1 MSEVAVSNL
10 YKRFGNVV
18 AVNHINLDVKDMEF
32 VVLLGP
38 SGCGKTTTLRMIAG
52 LETPDEGK
60 VEIGGRDVTYLS
72 PRDRNIGMVFER
84 YALYPHLSVFENI
97 SYPLRVRR
105 WPENRVRERVHEIA
119 EMLRITELI
128 GRKVNQLSGGQMQ
141 RVAIGRAIIRE
152 ASVFLL
158 DEPISHL
165 DAKLRSHM
173 RGELKRLQKEIKS
186 TTILVTHDQ
195 LEAMSMGDRIAV
207 LNLGIVQQFDT
218 PDRIFNLPANLFV
231 ANFVG
236 EPSMNFVD
244 CTLKREEAVVW
255 LEAPGLRVTAEEA
268 WLKRFQTAITSA
280 SGLVMGIRPE
290 HVKLHANRTDRSA
303 RSGEGK
309 VYVIEP
315 LGSEVIYDVEIG
327 NKVIRI
333 KVSEQDAKRLSVQ
346 MGDRVFVEFPSDSIY
361 LFDKKTEKTIGQASF
376 TFNEEKQK

>member
-52 LETPDEGK
+52 LETPDEGRI
-60 VEIGGRDVTYLS
+60 EIGGREVTYLS

-97 SYPLRVRR
+97 SYPLRVRK
-105 WPENRVRERVHEIA
+105 WPEQRVRERVHEIA

-173 RGELKRLQKEIKS
+173 RGELKRLQKEIES

-207 LNLGIVQQFDT
+207 LNLGVIQQYDT

-236 EPSMNFVD
+236 EPSMNFLD
-244 CTLKREEAVVW
+244 CTLKREGGAVW
-255 LEAPGLRVTAEEA
+255 LEAAGLRVALQEA
-268 WLKRFQTAITSA
+268 WVNRFQSAIDA
-280 SGLVMGIRPE
+280 AEGLMMGIRPE
-290 HVKLHANRTDRSA
+290 HIMLHPHRNGGGADLW
-303 RSGEGK
+303 EGK
-309 VYVIEP
+309 VYVVEP

-327 NKVIRI
+327 KKVVRI
-333 KVSEQDAKRLSVQ
+333 KATEQDAKRLSVA
-346 MGDRVFVEFPSDSIY
+346 MGDRVFMEMPSDCIY
-361 LFDKKTEKTIGQASF
+361 LFDKKTGNTIGQAGF
-376 TFNEEKQK
+376 TLDEGNRK

>member
-1 MSEVAVSNL
+1 MSEVAVSSL

-18 AVNHINLDVKDMEF
+18 AVNHINLDVKDKEF

-52 LETPDEGK
+52 LETPDEGRI
-60 VEIGGRDVTYLS
+60 EIGGREVTYLS

-97 SYPLRVRR
+97 SYPLRVRK
-105 WPENRVRERVHEIA
+105 WPEQKVRERVHEIA

-173 RGELKRLQKEIKS
+173 RGELKRLQKEIES

-207 LNLGIVQQFDT
+207 LNLGAIQQYDT

-236 EPSMNFVD
+236 EPSMNFLD
-244 CTLKREEAVVW
+244 CTLKREGGAVW
-255 LEAPGLRVTAEEA
+255 LEAPGLRVAVQEA
-268 WLKRFQTAITSA
+268 WVNRFQTAIDGA
-280 SGLVMGIRPE
+280 EGLMMGIRPE
-290 HVKLHANRTDRSA
+290 HIKLHPNRSEGSA
-303 RSGEGK
+303 DSGEGK
-309 VYVIEP
+309 VYVVEP

-327 NKVIRI
+327 KKVVRI
-333 KVSEQDAKRLSVQ
+333 KATEQDAKRLSVA
-346 MGDRVFVEFPSDSIY
+346 MGDRVFMEMPSDCIY
-361 LFDKKTEKTIGQASF
+361 LFDKKTENTIGQAGF
-376 TFNEEKQK
+376 TLDEGNRK

>member
-1 MSEVAVSNL
+1 MSEVAVSSL

-18 AVNHINLDVKDMEF
+18 AVNHINLDVKDTEF

-60 VEIGGRDVTYLS
+60 IEIGGRDVTYLS

-97 SYPLRVRR
+97 CYPLRVRR
-105 WPENRVRERVHEIA
+105 WPEQRVRERVHEIA

-173 RGELKRLQKEIKS
+173 RGELKRLQKDIQS

-207 LNLGIVQQFDT
+207 LNLGVVQQFDT
-218 PDRIFNLPANLFV
+218 PDRIFNLPANRFV

-236 EPSMNFVD
+236 EPSMNFLD
-244 CTLKREEAVVW
+244 CTLKRADGGMQ
-255 LEAPGLRVTAEEA
+255 LEATGLRIPVEED
-268 WLKRFQTAITSA
+268 WLNRYQDAFKSNA
-280 SGLVMGIRPE
+280 SLVMGIRPE
-290 HVKLHANRTDRSA
+290 HIRLHPNLTERSDRL
-303 RSGEGK
+303 GEGK
-309 VYVIEP
+309 VYVVEP

-333 KVSEQDAKRLSVQ
+333 KVSEQDAKRLSLQ
-346 MGDRVFVEFPSDSIY
+346 MGDTVFVEFPSDSIY
-361 LFDKKTEKTIGQASF
+361 LFDKNTEMTIAPASF
-376 TFNEEKQK
+376 TLNAEKQK

>member
-1 MSEVAVSNL
+1 MSDVTVKDL

-18 AVNHINLDVKDMEF
+18 AVNHISFDVKDMEF

-38 SGCGKTTTLRMIAG
+38 SGCGKTSILRMIAG
-52 LETPDEGK
+52 LETPDEGR
-60 VEIGGRDVTYLS
+60 VEIGGRDVTYLA

-97 SYPLRVRR
+97 SYPLRVRK
-105 WPENRVRERVHEIA
+105 WPEQKVRERVREITD
-119 EMLRITELI
+119 MLRIGELI

-141 RVAIGRAIIRE
+141 RVAIGRAIIRD

-207 LNLGIVQQFDT
+207 LNSGVIQQYDT
-218 PDRIFNLPANLFV
+218 PTRIFNLPANLFV

-244 CTLKREEAVVW
+244 CTAKREKGSFW
-255 LEAPGLRVTAEEA
+255 LDAQGLRVKVQES
-268 WLKRFQTAITSA
+268 WLKGSEALNKEHAR
-280 SGLVMGIRPE
+280 LVMGIRPE
-290 HVKLHANRTDRSA
+290 HVKLHLKRTA
-303 RSGEGK
+303 GQAHSGEGK
-309 VYVIEP
+309 VYVVEP
-315 LGSEVIYDVEIG
+315 LGSEVIYDVEIA
-327 NKVIRI
+327 NKIVRI
-333 KVSEQDAKRLSVQ
+333 KVSEAEAKRLAVG
-346 MGDRVFVEFPSDSIY
+346 MGDTVLVYFPSDSIY
-361 LFDKKTEKTIGQASF
+361 LFDKDTEKTVAQANF
-376 TFNEEKQK
+376 AREEEKRG